1 MFPPKVVGIIGNHGQ
16 MAENVVKP
24 FFTGTGCQIIGS
36 DLRNPQGL
44 NNQEVVERAD
54 IVYFSIL
61 PISRVAPA
69 IRELIPF
76 GRPDTSWLH
85 GTSIQNPVSGSII
98 AAMNDKRLLARGVC
112 TGFLHFMVGPMIR
125 SLRGQS
131 IVYGF
136 LNEHDRRDDWKNWL
150 VTQLQTKRPILIECS
165 PESHDALTTESQ
177 IIPMLTAL
185 LAGQLWRQQDVSL
198 SDALQVAGPPCWL
211 QTYGILRN
219 LGQSK
224 VIAEIL
230 VNHPHTR
237 EVVEA
242 AKTTLHE
249 IEEACRNNAIEKLA
263 RTARE
268 GLTVISEE
276 KLAEIK
282 RTTDWHIRLE
292 GDLRGGAVC
301 FVFSQ
306 SQNKLGLLTSVL
318 RTFDQHQLDKTSCMA
333 QELPDGSCRFYIGLK
348 EITHPNVR
356 KACEQVVADFGGE
369 ILVEP

>member
-98 AAMNDKRLLARGVC
+98 AAMNDERLLARGVC

-219 LGQSK
+219 LSQSG

-230 VNHPHTR
+230 ANHPHTMD
-237 EVVEA
+237 VIKA
-242 AKTTLHE
+242 AKTALRE
-249 IEEACRNNAIEKLA
+249 IAEAYGKEGIDNLT

-268 GLTVISEE
+268 GLKVISEE
-276 KLAEIK
+276 KLTEIK

-301 FVFSQ
+301 FTFSQ
-306 SQNKLGLLTSVL
+306 SENQLGLLTSVL
-318 RTFDQHQLDKTSCMA
+318 RIFLTSTNSTKLA
-333 QELPDGSCRFYIGLK
+333 AWLRSFRTEAAVS
-348 EITHPNVR
+348 TSV
-356 KACEQVVADFGGE
+356 
-369 ILVEP
+369 